1 LDLNKLAAMNV
12 CKEHG
17 WLARMP
23 FAFRDQVLQSCDHI
37 KLRAGQAVFEVGD
50 EAGGIFGVASGRLG
64 LHVPALGHEPT
75 LSFVGGPGF
84 WAGDLAAVAGV
95 TRRTSLIA
103 CCETEVLR
111 LSRASMMRLTMA
123 DPEAWL
129 HFAELMAANFATSL
143 ATIGMLRRADPLA
156 RFASLLLNLAG
167 LQQPMHTLT
176 LSQAELAAMAAV
188 SRTTTSNALGEL
200 EKRGLLRRGY
210 SSITIIDFDGLAE
223 VEASDSTAR

>member
-1 LDLNKLAAMNV
+1 MNV
-12 CKEHG
+12 CKEQG

-23 FAFRDQVLQSCDHI
+23 TAFCDQVLQSCDHI
-37 KLRAGQAVFEVGD
+37 KLRTGEAVYEAGD

-64 LHVPALGHEPT
+64 LHVPALGNEPT

-95 TRRTSLIA
+95 ARRISLIA

-111 LSRASMMRLTMA
+111 LSRASIIRLTRA

-129 HFAELMAANFATSL
+129 HFAELMAMNFATSL

-156 RFASLLLNLAG
+156 RLASLLLNLAG
-167 LQQPMHTLT
+167 RQQPKDTLI
-176 LSQAELAAMAAV
+176 LSQTELAAMAAV
-188 SRTTTSNALGEL
+188 SRTTTNNALAEL
-200 EKRGLLRRGY
+200 EKRGLLKRGY
-210 SSITIIDFDGLAE
+210 GSIGSLHHDGLAN
-223 VEASDSTAR
+223 VEASDTAGR

>member
-1 LDLNKLAAMNV
+1 MNKLGAMNV
-12 CKEHG
+12 CREQG

-23 FAFRDQVLQSCDHI
+23 IAFRDQVLLSCDHI
-37 KLRAGQAVFEVGD
+37 KLQAGQAVYEVGD

-111 LSRASMMRLTMA
+111 LSRASIIRLTAA

-129 HFAELMAANFATSL
+129 HFAELMAANFATSI
-143 ATIGMLRRADPLA
+143 ATIGMLRRADPIA

-167 LQQPMHTLT
+167 RQEPIDTLT
-176 LSQAELAAMAAV
+176 QSQTDLAAMAAV
-188 SRTTTSNALGEL
+188 SRTTTNYALAEL
-200 EKRGLLRRGY
+200 ENRGLLRRGY
-210 SSITIIDFDGLAE
+210 ASITIIDHERLAA
-223 VEASDSTAR
+223 VEASDSSAF